1 MKVDDIEE
9 AINEGKTEEEKAA
22 EKYQIEDCEANTENK
37 EFFENAIKDKATW
50 TLAYACDKLKDDR
63 DLMMKCA
70 KEDGQVLYYASQRL
84 RDDKELVLLA
94 VEQKWM
100 IIKYASLR
108 LRNDKDVAK
117 MALSKNL
124 GAKDY
129 LGKDI
134 LKDEEIQLILNP
146 PEENKE

>member
-1 MKVDDIEE
+1 MKDDEIEE

-22 EKYQIEDCEANTENK
+22 EKYQIEDCETNTENK
-37 EFFENAIKDKATW
+37 SFFENAIKDKATW
-50 TLAYACDKLKDDR
+50 TIAYASDKLKDDK
-63 DLMMKCA
+63 DLMMECA
-70 KEDGQVLYYASQRL
+70 KEDGQALYFASQRL

-117 MALSKNL
+117 LALSKSL
-124 GAKDY
+124 DAKDY
-129 LGKDI
+129 LGTEI
-134 LKDEEIQLILNP
+134 LKDEEIQKIIHP
-146 PEENKE
+146 PEE